1 MPEHVC
7 RACLSSMPWGEEF
20 LYWFK
25 GTPSA
30 RQASSSVK
38 LQGGRVA
45 PEGRAG
51 RVEVPA
57 VGSRDGTGHSPLVGG
72 SLAPRL

>member
-1 MPEHVC
+1 MLH
-7 RACLSSMPWGEEF
+7 RMLSDAVITF
-20 LYWFK
+20 FTYIK

-30 RQASSSVK
+30 RQAPSSVK
-38 LQGGRVA
+38 LQGGRAA